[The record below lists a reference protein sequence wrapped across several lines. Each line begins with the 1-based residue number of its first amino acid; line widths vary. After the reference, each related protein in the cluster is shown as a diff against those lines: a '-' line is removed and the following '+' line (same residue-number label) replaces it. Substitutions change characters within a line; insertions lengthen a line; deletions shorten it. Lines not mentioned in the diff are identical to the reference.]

1 MGNCTTDGT
10 IVLNPALVKAPR
22 ECVDYVLLHEMTHL
36 LEHNHSPAFYQ
47 VILDRVMPEWRSVKL
62 RLDGMAANLLDD

>member
-1 MGNCTTDGT
+1 MTDGT

-36 LEHNHSPAFYQ
+36 LEHNHSPAFYR
-47 VILDRVMPEWRSVKL
+47 VLDRVMPEWRSVKL
-62 RLDGMAANLLDD
+62 RLDSMAANLLDD

>member
-1 MGNCTTDGT
+1 VGNCTTDGT

-36 LEHNHSPAFYQ
+36 LEHNHSPAFYR
-47 VILDRVMPEWRSVKL
+47 VLDRVMPEWRSVKL